1 MSQSVPWGPS
11 AVPKWAHYRV
21 KSQPLRGRPQR
32 GRLVKCGHLQTRGDV
47 RKVEL
52 FIIPVCFAA
61 ALHGCYLTINCKL
74 LFILF
79 NVCHRIYWLALIGL
93 QRSGFQGEVVY
104 MNYLL
109 ILTLLWATT
118 ARPKQWRSLRFSV
131 ALQPRISDWV
141 IALVIATDWQGA
153 QNCSSFL
160 WMCSTGTHQKSQWS
174 ISSI

>member
-1 MSQSVPWGPS
+1 MCLDLFILPNNHCQKIIGCHYFAKCTPS
-11 AVPKWAHYRV
+11 NFTLGALG
-21 KSQPLRGRPQR
+21 KSGFSKGVAIRKSLGTTALRGRPQR
-32 GRLVKCGHLQTRGDV
+32 GRLVKCVHLQTRGDV

-109 ILTLLWATT
+109 ILTLL
-118 ARPKQWRSLRFSV
+118 
-131 ALQPRISDWV
+131 
-141 IALVIATDWQGA
+141 
-153 QNCSSFL
+153 
-160 WMCSTGTHQKSQWS
+160 
-174 ISSI
+174 